1 MRTEKCI
8 RDVIAYTPNTHTE
21 MPLLEISNQDN
32 PKVPSSRQSQK
43 LYRDAPP
50 HPSRQ
55 YLACPVQMAHPL
67 AIAVDPSDA
76 IGHVRHKLAVAHV
89 RERQLVARRNVG
101 HKGLSKGAQDICEFL
116 RVSINTQGIYKL
128 PRPKLRSYKYLEHL
142 AVHEVELDVH
152 ALHVKE
158 ATKWSAARAMHE
170 P

>member
-1 MRTEKCI
+1 MRSPRGGVTKVRALVTFSLYYI
-8 RDVIAYTPNTHTE
+8 GFSVID
-21 MPLLEISNQDN
+21 I
-32 PKVPSSRQSQK
+32 
-43 LYRDAPP
+43 
-50 HPSRQ
+50 
-55 YLACPVQMAHPL
+55 CMA
-67 AIAVDPSDA
+67 
-76 IGHVRHKLAVAHV
+76 LAVAHV

>member
-1 MRTEKCI
+1 
-8 RDVIAYTPNTHTE
+8 
-21 MPLLEISNQDN
+21 
-32 PKVPSSRQSQK
+32 
-43 LYRDAPP
+43 
-50 HPSRQ
+50 
-55 YLACPVQMAHPL
+55 MAEPL

-89 RERQLVARRNVG
+89 CERQLVARRNVG
-101 HKGLSKGAQDICEFL
+101 HKGLSKGAQDICKFL

-170 P
+170 PRAKRHTRARSFLCLPKLSRSLQLLPKISRSLQL